1 MNVGQLYSVNFILK
15 KSDNTLETSPS
26 LDIPIQTA
34 SQTSDLKSRWSGD
47 ESLRKRRHRTLQW
60 PPFPPFALLFCFSF
74 AFPPDKLIHWSLS
87 CCKAVTLTVFSSL
100 FLTVHPLDPAPV
112 LQQYPTST
120 HSIPSFLP
128 SLLFFLLLSLF
139 LSQVSDMDP
148 KSYDAKST
156 WSNSTYRPK
165 N

>member
-1 MNVGQLYSVNFILK
+1 MKARGSGVTELC
-15 KSDNTLETSPS
+15 
-26 LDIPIQTA
+26 
-34 SQTSDLKSRWSGD
+34 SDLL
-47 ESLRKRRHRTLQW
+47 SLI
-60 PPFPPFALLFCFSF
+60 LLFSF
-74 AFPPDKLIHWSLS
+74 AFPPNIHWSLS

-128 SLLFFLLLSLF
+128 SLLFFLLLLLSLF

-165 N
+165 NECTFPPATLQTLFAAWYVTYLHTLPPPWS